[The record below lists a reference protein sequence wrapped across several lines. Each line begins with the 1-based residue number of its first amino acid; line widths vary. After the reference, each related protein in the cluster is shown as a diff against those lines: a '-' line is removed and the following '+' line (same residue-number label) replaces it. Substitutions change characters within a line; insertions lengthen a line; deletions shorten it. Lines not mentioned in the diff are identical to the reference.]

1 MMKNS
6 WILYL
11 LILINFVAFQSCD
24 GDEKVGS
31 SILTEEDEIVVKSEI
46 FKIKSGLNL
55 YPEVSFSPDSFLLGE
70 CDTHFGTIRA
80 DLLTQFACP
89 EGFEYPE
96 YVENASGEKVIT
108 NLAVDSVSL
117 SLYYRNWYGDGYS
130 PLGITVY
137 QMDGQTLSGNDT
149 TLSNYCSLVDS
160 THIVSSPVV
169 FVPATPTDSA
179 YSTEY
184 EAYIPT
190 IHIKLS
196 DEFAKRFFNIKKFT
210 SQKEFNELFKGL
222 YICSD
227 FGGSNVLYV
236 NDITM
241 TVYYHFTLPRPG
253 VEDSIIYDTKSF
265 YANNEVRQLNRYLY
279 HEQEKVLEDLKEQVD
294 TNYIISPANVYT
306 WLSIHMDSI
315 KNSIDTELNNND
327 EALYRVY
334 VNRANLTVDVLY
346 SDSVTNRPRDN
357 WDSPANNMMLIKEEE
372 LSSFFTENKLPSD
385 TSAIIASLVASTD
398 DSNNISYSYSYD
410 LSSLLTKE
418 LRTTDTKGE
427 LKFALIP
434 VAVNSNSSTGQ
445 VISVKP
451 LQTITVTRIRSANN
465 SATPMNLD
473 VVYSGFSLVQ

>member
-1 MMKNS
+1 
-6 WILYL
+6 
-11 LILINFVAFQSCD
+11 
-24 GDEKVGS
+24 
-31 SILTEEDEIVVKSEI
+31 
-46 FKIKSGLNL
+46 
-55 YPEVSFSPDSFLLGE
+55 
-70 CDTHFGTIRA
+70 
-80 DLLTQFACP
+80 
-89 EGFEYPE
+89 
-96 YVENASGEKVIT
+96 
-108 NLAVDSVSL
+108 
-117 SLYYRNWYGDGYS
+117 
-130 PLGITVY
+130 
-137 QMDGQTLSGNDT
+137 
-149 TLSNYCSLVDS
+149 
-160 THIVSSPVV
+160 
-169 FVPATPTDSA
+169 
-179 YSTEY
+179 
-184 EAYIPT
+184 
-190 IHIKLS
+190 
-196 DEFAKRFFNIKKFT
+196 
-210 SQKEFNELFKGL
+210 
-222 YICSD
+222 
-227 FGGSNVLYV
+227 
-236 NDITM
+236 
-241 TVYYHFTLPRPG
+241 
-253 VEDSIIYDTKSF
+253 
-265 YANNEVRQLNRYLY
+265 
-279 HEQEKVLEDLKEQVD
+279 
-294 TNYIISPANVYT
+294 
-306 WLSIHMDSI
+306 MDSI